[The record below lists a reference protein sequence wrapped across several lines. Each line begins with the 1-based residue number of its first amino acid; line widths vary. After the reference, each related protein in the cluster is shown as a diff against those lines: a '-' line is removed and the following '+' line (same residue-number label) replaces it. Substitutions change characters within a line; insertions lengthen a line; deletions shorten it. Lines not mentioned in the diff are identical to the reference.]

1 MVSTMKLIK
10 IISKNSLTTGNNV
23 VKIFLAVYLQGCPS
37 WPKEHDWKSCKPS
50 KRFRGFKSLALR
62 QKEPNKVCWVLL
74 INAPVVKLADTL
86 DSDSSRVFS
95 VQVQVLSGAPK
106 KRSTKCASLLT
117 FINYLCTRP
126 EPSPPAN
133 FSTSETETLL

>member
-1 MVSTMKLIK
+1 MLLKYSLQFICRVVRAGRRSTI
-10 IISKNSLTTGNNV
+10 GNRVNRQSGFEGSNPLPCA
-23 VKIFLAVYLQGCPS
+23 KKRTQQ
-37 WPKEHDWKSCKPS
+37 KS
-50 KRFRGFKSLALR
+50 
-62 QKEPNKVCWVLL
+62 WVLL
-74 INAPVVKLADTL
+74 NNAPVVKLADTL

-106 KRSTKCASLLT
+106 KRSTKCASLFVFL
-117 FINYLCTRP
+117 NYLCTRP